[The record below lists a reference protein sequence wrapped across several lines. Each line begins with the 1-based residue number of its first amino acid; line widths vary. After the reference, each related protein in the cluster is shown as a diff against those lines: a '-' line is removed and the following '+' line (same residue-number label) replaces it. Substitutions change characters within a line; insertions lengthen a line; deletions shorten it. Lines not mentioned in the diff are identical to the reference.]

1 MKKLIFSLLLL
12 LNLLVLGFPGRVLA
26 ADSLEAGA
34 SAIPNSRLAGYRAEG
49 EDWQLLKLK
58 EFLKE
63 HSSPLFSWSEAFI
76 EFADDYNIDWR
87 LLPAISGI
95 ESSFGKHLI
104 SGSFNAYGWDG
115 GYYRFADWPR
125 SIQLMS
131 QFLRERY
138 YDRGLDTPRK
148 IGSVYAPPALN
159 WGARVNSVM
168 KQIDHTSFSPQ
179 LDI

>member
-1 MKKLIFSLLLL
+1 VFWLFTRS
-12 LNLLVLGFPGRVLA
+12 VLA
-26 ADSLEAGA
+26 IDSLEAGA
-34 SAIPNSRLAGYRAEG
+34 SAMPNSRLADYYAEN
-49 EDWQLLKLK
+49 EDWRLLKLR

-63 HSSPLFSWSEAFI
+63 RSSPLFLWSEAFI

-95 ESSFGKHLI
+95 ESNFGKHLI

-115 GYYRFADWPR
+115 GYYRFTDWPR

-138 YDRGLDTPRK
+138 YDRGLDNPPK
-148 IGSVYAPPALN
+148 IGPVYAPPALN
-159 WGARVNSVM
+159 WGARVNSIM
-168 KQIDHTSFSPQ
+168 KQIDNTSFSPQ
-179 LDI
+179 LEI

>member
-12 LNLLVLGFPGRVLA
+12 FNLLILGFPGQVFA
-26 ADSLEAGA
+26 VDFLEAGA
-34 SAIPNSRLAGYRAEG
+34 SAMPNSRLADYHTEN
-49 EDWQLLKLK
+49 EDWRLLKLK

-63 HSSPLFSWSEAFI
+63 QSSPLFSWSEAFI

-104 SGSFNAYGWDG
+104 NGSFNAYGWDG
-115 GYYRFADWPR
+115 GYYRFTDWPR

-138 YDRGLDTPRK
+138 YNRGLDTPQK
-148 IGSVYAPPALN
+148 IGPVYAPPAPF
-159 WGARVNSVM
+159 WGARVNSIM

-179 LDI
+179 MEA

>member
-12 LNLLVLGFPGRVLA
+12 SVLIILVLPSRVFA
-26 ADSLEAGA
+26 VDFLEAGA
-34 SAIPNSRLAGYRAEG
+34 SAMPNSQLAGNHIKD
-49 EDWQLLKLK
+49 EDWRLLKLK

-63 HSSPLFSWSEAFI
+63 HSSPLLLWSEVFI
-76 EFADDYNIDWR
+76 ESADDYGIDWR

-104 SGSFNAYGWDG
+104 DNSFNAYGWDG
-115 GYYRFADWPR
+115 GYYRFADWPQ

-138 YDRGLDTPRK
+138 YDRGLDTPQK
-148 IGSVYAPPALN
+148 IGSVYAPPTPS
-159 WGARVNSVM
+159 WGSRVNSIM
-168 KQIDHTSFSPQ
+168 KQIDRVSLSPR
-179 LDI
+179 LEL